1 MIHAQNVEYFTALVP
16 LAQSGTTLSS
26 AVDCTDCDSVT
37 FLVQFG
43 AMAAS
48 SDLTAF
54 VLQSSATTGGTYAD
68 EATGDITDAV
78 IGTAS
83 LPAADDDGK
92 LFVWEV
98 DCKKLTN
105 RFLKINAIGH
115 ASNTAPFGITGYK
128 SRLDQSV
135 TETATGKGCE
145 AVVRV

>member
-16 LAQSGTTLSS
+16 VANSGTTLSS
-26 AVDCTDCDSVT
+26 AVDVTDCESVT

-54 VLQSSATTGGTYAD
+54 ALQSSLTTGGTYAD
-68 EATGDITDAV
+68 EAAGDITDAV

-98 DCKKLTN
+98 DCRNLTN
-105 RFLKINAIGH
+105 RFLKINVEGH
-115 ASNTAPFGITGYK
+115 ASNTALFGITGFK
-128 SRLDQSV
+128 SRLKESV
-135 TETATGKGCE
+135 TETASGKGCE